1 MRTLIVKS
9 LEAIAYVAIILVV
22 LGLGAA
28 GAATMGGFTGFIVGA
43 LAGAVLS
50 VAIFGAL
57 FLLIDIADNTRRT
70 ARAMAAPAPADDLR
84 AA

>member
-9 LEAIAYVAIILVV
+9 LEAIAYVAIALVV

-28 GAATMGGFTGFIVGA
+28 GASAMGGFIGFIVGA

-50 VAIFGAL
+50 ISIFGAL

-70 ARAMAAPAPADDLR
+70 AQVLNASAAGGDSRGA
-84 AA
+84 